1 MNQHDDSDISEDDQ
15 LDGVG
20 AEPSQS
26 QRPIDV
32 PDQEKIVDHND
43 PTNRDN
49 ATNSE
54 VIEEENQQWEEEQLD
69 DIEQEEAEEEE
80 QEWEDEGEQQEEELG
95 DNEQEEAE
103 EEEQEWE
110 DEEEQQEEELGDN
123 EQEEAEEEEQEWEE
137 EEEQQEEELGD
148 NEQEEAE
155 EEKEQGSEQVE
166 EQDEEPSQGSLP
178 KTAEPEKLSS
188 QQPTQILPF
197 SAIEIAD
204 GTLPLG
210 MLRKDEKDTI
220 FLDTLAGRCSSL
232 GLSQDRFQ
240 ESIANLG
247 EQMTSDSAVWMTRDE
262 PANHPEKTKGKL
274 SQQLR
279 QSLRPFLDNSP
290 GLFDDL
296 IHLSPSADSAIDTAI
311 SMARRLKEDS
321 CYQTIAFVGSDH
333 GRTGMCRSASG
344 VPKLHDGFGPM
355 MAGFTHLPMGD
366 LKAFNSTLNEHTAC
380 VLISPVNL
388 LDAAIPFDPNFLLRV
403 REQCDSLGI
412 PLLIDETQ
420 LVFGATGRPCTF
432 QTLAEIHA
440 DLTIISAGLF
450 NGLPGGL
457 ILGGSQ
463 FTDQLVDNADD
474 LPIHAGILR
483 STLRDLN
490 SNNLINPWPEDVHPI
505 AVIIAEAISGYEFI
519 RDINAT
525 GLTIGIETDIESSR
539 IEHIAKQHGVRLRVA
554 GDTAVCLQPPLQISE
569 IEQEALVERL
579 NCTME
584 SLEREF
590 SDASL

>member
-80 QEWEDEGEQQEEELG
+80 QEWED
-95 DNEQEEAE
+95 
-103 EEEQEWE
+103 
-110 DEEEQQEEELGDN
+110 
-123 EQEEAEEEEQEWEE
+123 